1 MKTIFVR
8 FLPAALVFTVA
19 NPLFAPFVA
28 PQIMDVN
35 QFKVTV
41 YSQTNSAPPAAPN
54 YPDAYYF
61 GSYIDTYTNADVAN
75 VVIYPPAPG
84 TGQLNLIQYGP
95 GFFENGS
102 PYYADESSFDADF
115 PDGTNYD
122 YNYDYTDIFGNVDS
136 NDLYFATSPTNLYPD
151 AVPAFM
157 PGCWTAMQTVDP
169 TLDLTLSW
177 NSYDVTP
184 GADFAYTFINIYDL
198 GTGNTFATPS
208 GPPDETTTNIPAN
221 TLEYGRAYEVD
232 LYFSERQTPQAS
244 EPEPIK
250 LTAAQIRKSVTPDA
264 LISFEDGKPYK
275 TLKRHLTTRGLTLA
289 EYKTKWGLP
298 TDYPTTAP
306 SYSARRSEMAKS
318 LGLGSG
324 GRKSTKRATKEN
336 SSSATRKPR
345 GRPPKKASGE

>member
-8 FLPAALVFTVA
+8 FLPVALVFTVA

-244 EPEPIK
+244 EEVSVIAGWDN
-250 LTAAQIRKSVTPDA
+250 LTQTTLYTIAPWLNIAPAGTNVILTWPA
-264 LISFEDGKPYK
+264 LASNYQLE
-275 TLKRHLTTRGLTLA
+275 LA
-289 EYKTKWGLP
+289 
-298 TDYPTTAP
+298 TA
-306 SYSARRSEMAKS
+306 
-318 LGLGSG
+318 L
-324 GRKSTKRATKEN
+324 
-336 SSSATRKPR
+336 SATNTWNAVTNVPNVNGTTNVLALPATNGSAFFRLAPL
-345 GRPPKKASGE
+345 GF

>member
-1 MKTIFVR
+1 MSEETINLLDSTASVVAAFAANQKISPSDLQALITTVHKTLV
-8 FLPAALVFTVA
+8 AL
-19 NPLFAPFVA
+19 
-28 PQIMDVN
+28 
-35 QFKVTV
+35 
-41 YSQTNSAPPAAPN
+41 
-54 YPDAYYF
+54 
-61 GSYIDTYTNADVAN
+61 
-75 VVIYPPAPG
+75 
-84 TGQLNLIQYGP
+84 
-95 GFFENGS
+95 
-102 PYYADESSFDADF
+102 
-115 PDGTNYD
+115 
-122 YNYDYTDIFGNVDS
+122 
-136 NDLYFATSPTNLYPD
+136 
-151 AVPAFM
+151 
-157 PGCWTAMQTVDP
+157 
-169 TLDLTLSW
+169 
-177 NSYDVTP
+177 
-184 GADFAYTFINIYDL
+184 
-198 GTGNTFATPS
+198 
-208 GPPDETTTNIPAN
+208 
-221 TLEYGRAYEVD
+221 
-232 LYFSERQTPQAS
+232 QTPQAS